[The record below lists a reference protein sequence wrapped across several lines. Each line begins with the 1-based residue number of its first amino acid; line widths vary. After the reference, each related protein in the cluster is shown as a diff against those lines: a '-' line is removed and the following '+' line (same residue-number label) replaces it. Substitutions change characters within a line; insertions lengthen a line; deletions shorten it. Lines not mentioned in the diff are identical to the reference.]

1 MIRAIYFVL
10 FFSIIGQLSAQKL
23 PFTEV
28 IYLKNGSVI
37 RGVIIEIV
45 PNTSYKIKTADNSV
59 FVFEEK
65 EIIKI
70 AREFSENSSNSKSNK
85 TSLNKINTTME
96 AGYGAKSGQ
105 YGLNVINVNALINYQ
120 LKEHISVSGG
130 IGMRRFEEAEIT
142 MIPVF
147 VDGKIS
153 MPNKD
158 ISPYLGLAVG
168 YSLNVSNGI
177 ENSGVL
183 VNPQLGIQFK
193 LNNGIRLNL
202 GTAYQTQQ
210 MPFLV
215 PENIIWVK
223 KVYRFSESFCFNVG
237 VTF

>member
-1 MIRAIYFVL
+1 MKKCSVLIIVL
-10 FFSIIGQLSAQKL
+10 FLVGNIWAQKM

-37 RGVIIEIV
+37 RGIIVEIV
-45 PNTSYKIKTADNSV
+45 PNTSYTIKTADNSV

-85 TSLNKINTTME
+85 TSLNIINTTME

-193 LNNGIRLNL
+193 LNNGIRINL

-210 MPFLV
+210 MPFFV
-215 PENIIWVK
+215 VQDFWVK

>member
-1 MIRAIYFVL
+1 M
-10 FFSIIGQLSAQKL
+10 
-23 PFTEV
+23 EV

-37 RGVIIEIV
+37 RGTIVEIV
-45 PNTSYKIKTADNSV
+45 PNTSYKIQTSDGSA

-65 EIIKI
+65 DIQKI
-70 AREFSENSSNSKSNK
+70 AREFPVKTAKSN
-85 TSLNKINTTME
+85 SLNKINTTME
-96 AGYGAKSGQ
+96 AGYGAKSGM
-105 YGLNVINVNALINYQ
+105 YGLNVINVNALLNYQ
-120 LKEHISVSGG
+120 LKEHVSIGGG
-130 IGMRRFEEAEIT
+130 IGMRCFDEAEIT
-142 MIPVF
+142 MIPIF

-183 VNPQLGIQFK
+183 VNPQLGIQFN
-193 LNNGIRLNL
+193 LNNGIKLNV

-210 MPFLV
+210 MPFFV
-215 PENIIWVK
+215 AENFWVK

-237 VTF
+237 ITF

>member
-1 MIRAIYFVL
+1 M
-10 FFSIIGQLSAQKL
+10 

-28 IYLKNGSVI
+28 IYLKNGSVV
-37 RGVIIEIV
+37 RGIIVEIV
-45 PNTSYKIKTADNSV
+45 PNTSYTIKTADNSV

-65 EIIKI
+65 EIVKI
-70 AREFSENSSNSKSNK
+70 AREFSGNSSNSKSSK

-96 AGYGAKSGQ
+96 AGYDARSGI
-105 YGLNVINVNALINYQ
+105 YGLNVINVNAQINYQ
-120 LKEHISVSGG
+120 LKEHISLSGG
-130 IGMRRFEEAEIT
+130 IGMRRFDEVEIT
-142 MIPVF
+142 MIPIF

-158 ISPYLGLAVG
+158 ISPYLGLAIG

-183 VNPQLGIQFK
+183 VNPQLGIQMKF
-193 LNNGIRLNL
+193 NNGIRLNL

-215 PENIIWVK
+215 PENIFWVK

>member
-1 MIRAIYFVL
+1 M
-10 FFSIIGQLSAQKL
+10 
-23 PFTEV
+23 
-28 IYLKNGSVI
+28 
-37 RGVIIEIV
+37 
-45 PNTSYKIKTADNSV
+45 

-70 AREFSENSSNSKSNK
+70 AREFSENSSNSKSSK

-120 LKEHISVSGG
+120 LKEHISVSDG

-153 MPNKD
+153 MPNKKD

-193 LNNGIRLNL
+193 LYNGIRINL

-210 MPFLV
+210 MPFFV
-215 PENIIWVK
+215 VQDFWVK

>member
-177 ENSGVL
+177 EKIS
-183 VNPQLGIQFK
+183 
-193 LNNGIRLNL
+193 
-202 GTAYQTQQ
+202 TA
-210 MPFLV
+210 L
-215 PENIIWVK
+215 
-223 KVYRFSESFCFNVG
+223 ESNCECQISL
-237 VTF
+237 

>member
-10 FFSIIGQLSAQKL
+10 FFSIIGQLSAQKM

-28 IYLKNGSVI
+28 IYLKNGSII
-37 RGVIIEIV
+37 RGTILEIV
-45 PNTSYKIKTADNSV
+45 PNTSYKIQTSDGSA

-65 EIIKI
+65 DILKI
-70 AREFSENSSNSKSNK
+70 AREFPVKTAKSNG
-85 TSLNKINTTME
+85 LNKINTTME
-96 AGYGAKSGQ
+96 AGYGAKSGM

-120 LKEHISVSGG
+120 LKEHVSIGGG
-130 IGMRRFEEAEIT
+130 IGMRRFDEAEIT
-142 MIPVF
+142 MIPIF

-183 VNPQLGIQFK
+183 VNPQLGIQFN
-193 LNNGIRLNL
+193 LNNGIKLNV

-210 MPFLV
+210 MPFFV
-215 PENIIWVK
+215 AESFWVK

-237 VTF
+237 ITF